1 MEKYKKYYGAVI
13 AAAVA
18 VIIISA
24 VCVNFFVDKDKTDPN
39 SIGYSDSVKE
49 NQPDDK
55 KENEGGNTVQTE
67 NEKSVSATL
76 TDKNG
81 EGEITLD
88 MSYDKVKAALDKA
101 NVTYKAEDMYIDA
114 SDGTTYLFWTN
125 GSEKCVDTIIL
136 TSTKEGLKVGD
147 TESKMEEIYG
157 AGTSGENDGEEYR
170 CYVSGKVQLTV
181 SFTNENVSGISLSSV
196 KLSGSSDSEYET
208 DNLFSGE
215 YTVEIAS
222 DNSHQR
228 AVKYTAETGTRDCF
242 VQIAE
247 SQVGYVNGYINGE
260 NIAFPYAQNN
270 GWSKYGSSAGS
281 PISPWCAWFISWCAD
296 RAGIDEDLFERSA
309 TADINW
315 QDFTN
320 NESYIPKIGDL
331 VYFKYNVPGNPVSYA
346 NHVGIIVDYDASTKT
361 IITVEG
367 DVKGGQC
374 VKKAYRLNDSSN
386 EITGFSSIGF

>member
-1 MEKYKKYYGAVI
+1 MEKYKKYYSAVI

-24 VCVNFFVDKDKTDPN
+24 VCVNFFVDKDKTDPD
-39 SIGYSDSVKE
+39 SIGYSDSAKE
-49 NQPDDK
+49 PEEQK
-55 KENEGGNTVQTE
+55 GSESGAQTE
-67 NEKSVSATL
+67 SEKSVSATL

-81 EGEITLD
+81 EGQITLD
-88 MSYDKVKAALDKA
+88 MSYDKVKAALDEAK
-101 NVTYKAEDMYIDA
+101 VTYKAEDMYIDA
-114 SDGTTYLFWTN
+114 ADGTTYLFWTN
-125 GSEKCVDTIIL
+125 GREKCVDTIIF

-147 TESKMEEIYG
+147 TEKEMEKIYG
-157 AGTSGENDGEEYR
+157 AGASGENDGEKY
-170 CYVSGKVQLTV
+170 CSYVSGKVQLTV
-181 SFTNENVSGISLSSV
+181 SFTNEKISGISLSSV
-196 KLSGSSDSEYET
+196 KLSGSADSEYET

-222 DNSHQR
+222 DNLHQR
-228 AVKYTAETGTRDCF
+228 AAKYTAETGSRDCF

-260 NIAFPYAQNN
+260 NIAFPFAQNN

-281 PISPWCAWFISWCAD
+281 PISPWCASFISWCAD
-296 RAGIDEDLFERSA
+296 RAGIDENLFERSTA
-309 TADINW
+309 ADINW

-331 VYFKYNVPGNPVSYA
+331 VYFKYNVPENTVKYA

-386 EITGFSSIGF
+386 EITGFSSIRF

>member
-1 MEKYKKYYGAVI
+1 MEIYKKYYSAVI

-24 VCVNFFVDKDKTDPN
+24 VCVKFFVGTDKTAPD
-39 SIGYSDSVKE
+39 SIGYSDSA
-49 NQPDDK
+49 
-55 KENEGGNTVQTE
+55 KENEDDEKKESEGENPVQAGSI
-67 NEKSVSATL
+67 KSVSATL

-88 MSYDKVKAALDKA
+88 MSYDKVKAALDEAK
-101 NVTYKAEDMYIDA
+101 VTYKAEDMYIDA
-114 SDGTTYLFWTN
+114 NDGTTYLFWTN
-125 GSEKCVDTIIL
+125 GSEKCVDSIIFN
-136 TSTKEGLKVGD
+136 STKEGLKVGD
-147 TESKMEEIYG
+147 TSKKMEDIYG
-157 AGTSGENDGEEYR
+157 AGASGENGGEKYR

-181 SFTNENVSGISLSSV
+181 KFADEKVSGISLSNV
-196 KLSGSSDSEYET
+196 KLSSLLDSEYEN

-228 AVKYTAETGTRDCF
+228 AVKYTADRGTRNCF

-247 SQVGYVNGYINGE
+247 SQIGYVNGYINGE
-260 NIAFPYAQNN
+260 NIAFPFAQNN

-281 PISPWCAWFISWCAD
+281 PISPWCALFISWCAD
-296 RAGIDEDLFERSA
+296 RAGIDENIFERSA

-315 QDFTN
+315 QNFTDN
-320 NESYIPKIGDL
+320 KSYIPKIGDL
-331 VYFKYNVPGNPVSYA
+331 VYFKYNVPGNSVKYA

-374 VKKAYRLNDSSN
+374 VKKAYRLNDSTN
-386 EITGFSSIGF
+386 EITGYSSIRF